1 MLIIAPI
8 FFSQVDRT
16 WKNSSTNDNEVKFA
30 DTMPDAG
37 TVRRIDAGVLN
48 FKHLFMLSVLVLLFS
63 AVTYL
68 NVDANL

>member
-1 MLIIAPI
+1 M
-8 FFSQVDRT
+8 DRT

-30 DTMPDAG
+30 DTLPDAD

-48 FKHLFMLSVLVLLFS
+48 FKHLFMLSVLVLVFS

-68 NVDANL
+68 NVDVNF